1 MKFFLHFRY
10 VLVGAAL
17 FLVSSCSGSWSKDD
31 ENFVQTYTEVLIAR
45 EQYPNDTAK
54 ANARVR
60 AIIQQ
65 HGFTEAVFRQRF
77 NDLTSKPE
85 KLRQMLDSA
94 RNRARQIGEEE
105 TKKEQKEKEK
115 EQKEKEQKEKDQKEA
130 DKARQDSAVK
140 PVAPDIRKAVR

>member
-1 MKFFLHFRY
+1 ML
-10 VLVGAAL
+10 L
-17 FLVSSCSGSWSKDD
+17 SSCSGSWSKDD

-45 EQYPNDTAK
+45 EQFPNDTAK

-65 HGFTEAVFRQRF
+65 HGFSEAVFRQRF

-94 RNRARQIGEEE
+94 RNRARRIGEEE
-105 TKKEQKEKEK
+105 TEKERKAQEK
-115 EQKEKEQKEKDQKEA
+115 EQKENNQKET
-130 DKARQDSAVK
+130 DKARQDSAAK
-140 PVAPDIRKAVR
+140 TIAPDRGKEIR

>member
-10 VLVGAAL
+10 FLVGAAL
-17 FLVSSCSGSWSKDD
+17 LLISSCSGSWSKDD

-45 EQYPNDTAK
+45 EQFPNDTAK

-94 RNRARQIGEEE
+94 RNRARRIGEEE
-105 TKKEQKEKEK
+105 TEKERK
-115 EQKEKEQKEKDQKEA
+115 AKEKEQKEKDQKEA
-130 DKARQDSAVK
+130 DKARQDSAAMTI
-140 PVAPDIRKAVR
+140 APDRDKETR

>member
-1 MKFFLHFRY
+1 ML
-10 VLVGAAL
+10 L
-17 FLVSSCSGSWSKDD
+17 SSCSGSWSKDD

-45 EQYPNDTAK
+45 EQFPNDTAK

-94 RNRARQIGEEE
+94 RNRARRIGEEE
-105 TKKEQKEKEK
+105 TEKERKEK
-115 EQKEKEQKEKDQKEA
+115 EQKEKEQKETG
-130 DKARQDSAVK
+130 KALQDSAVK
-140 PVAPDIRKAVR
+140 PIAPNNKEIR

>member
-10 VLVGAAL
+10 FLVGAAL
-17 FLVSSCSGSWSKDD
+17 SLISSCSGSWSKDD

-65 HGFTEAVFRQRF
+65 HGFTEAIFRQRF

-94 RNRARQIGEEE
+94 RNRARRIGEEE
-105 TKKEQKEKEK
+105 TEKERKAKEK
-115 EQKEKEQKEKDQKEA
+115 EQKENNQNEA
-130 DKARQDSAVK
+130 DKARQDSTAK
-140 PVAPDIRKAVR
+140 TIAPDRSKEIR